1 LRPEALDYLK
11 SYDFPGNIR
20 ELQNLIE
27 RACILAGPGPID
39 RHHFPIERGRLAA
52 DSGELLSM
60 GLSIDQMER
69 RMILESLERAQ
80 GNKTRAAALLG
91 ISRRAL
97 YSRMESHAIP
107 IGGADPES
115 AEPGPPPPP

>member
-1 LRPEALDYLK
+1 
-11 SYDFPGNIR
+11 
-20 ELQNLIE
+20 
-27 RACILAGPGPID
+27 
-39 RHHFPIERGRLAA
+39 LAA
-52 DSGELLSM
+52 DSGDLLSM

-97 YSRMESHAIP
+97 YSRMESHGIP
-107 IGGADPES
+107 IGGADPEG
-115 AEPGPPPPP
+115 AEAGTPSP